1 MVTELETGK
10 LVHKLEG
17 VRVIKPSFFLF
28 DIFVRKN
35 LTCHF
40 F

>member
-17 VRVIKPSFFLF
+17 VRVIKPSFFFLF
-28 DIFVRKN
+28 DIFVRKKN
-35 LTCHF
+35 
-40 F
+40 